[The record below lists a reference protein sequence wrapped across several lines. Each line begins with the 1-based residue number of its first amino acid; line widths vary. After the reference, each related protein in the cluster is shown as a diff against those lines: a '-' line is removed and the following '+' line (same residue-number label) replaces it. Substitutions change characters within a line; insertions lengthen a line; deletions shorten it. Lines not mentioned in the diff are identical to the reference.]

1 MCIAAVV
8 LDPNIKLAL
17 IEEVRSELDGV
28 NEDKPRIKL
37 KFKIFF
43 NYANQLFIC
52 FKSILIEKCY
62 VHVVPNMPVHGST
75 MMVVAAM

>member
-1 MCIAAVV
+1 MSRFKGVVVWVNLAIQPVNTTLLPFFDRVCIAAVV

-37 KFKIFF
+37 EV
-43 NYANQLFIC
+43 QD
-52 FKSILIEKCY
+52 IL
-62 VHVVPNMPVHGST
+62 
-75 MMVVAAM
+75 